1 MRPIDPLLFQPPPGN
16 TRWGGYENCLSFW
29 FYCQNLV
36 SVSVRTA
43 TYVVKIEQRIFW
55 YSSQNSEPPCTT
67 QLLQRPKSD
76 LKFGWFLEFVRGFEP
91 QNLDST
97 TPQKMVI
104 WNVPGDQKVLEF
116 WFELP
121 VECGLRVVS
130 IFAQIVLTANSV
142 CVLPCNLGGSHCLRC
157 VVLQRCAHYSR
168 ANLRRV
174 GVPPAP
180 SAPAGPGVGWSGC
193 ADSSLRLYAS
203 AREGKIL
210 GGACKK

>member
-1 MRPIDPLLFQPPPGN
+1 MRPIDPLLSQPPPGN

-130 IFAQIVLTANSV
+130 IFAQIVLTLQSCCPTTV
-142 CVLPCNLGGSHCLRC
+142 CALTVVPTYDVLVSLRTRR
-157 VVLQRCAHYSR
+157 LQ
-168 ANLRRV
+168 
-174 GVPPAP
+174 PAP
-180 SAPAGPGVGWSGC
+180 
-193 ADSSLRLYAS
+193 AS
-203 AREGKIL
+203 A
-210 GGACKK
+210 GAAAQTRA

>member
-1 MRPIDPLLFQPPPGN
+1 MRPIDPLLSQPPPGN

-76 LKFGWFLEFVRGFEP
+76 LKFGWFLEVVRGFKP

-142 CVLPCNLGGSHCLRC
+142 CVLPCNLGGLWAAVIVFAVLSYNGVRTT
-157 VVLQRCAHYSR
+157 VVPTYDVLVSPRPRRLQ
-168 ANLRRV
+168 
-174 GVPPAP
+174 PAP
-180 SAPAGPGVGWSGC
+180 
-193 ADSSLRLYAS
+193 AS
-203 AREGKIL
+203 A
-210 GGACKK
+210 GAAAQTRA